1 LVRGLQ
7 LVNPGDIQSQKT
19 IETKS
24 SEAEMF
30 KRIALVMTFLAAFAV
45 AGSSLAPQAQAWR
58 GGGWDGPYRSNYYGP
73 PRYSYYGGGYGRGY
87 YAPYRAYYGPR
98 VYRSYYGPAPY
109 YYGPGPGV
117 AVTFGY

>member
-1 LVRGLQ
+1 VLVRALQ
-7 LVNPGDIQSQKT
+7 FIKSGDIQSQK
-19 IETKS
+19 ICEDEKFQ
-24 SEAEMF
+24 EAEMF

-58 GGGWDGPYRSNYYGP
+58 GGWGTPYRSYYYGP
-73 PRYSYYGGGYGRGY
+73 PRYSYYRGGY